1 MASTFFKDGGVEKG
15 VKGHEFGGCLLAL
28 AGCVI
33 PKNHLHCLA
42 VRGEF
47 IQRRHISLSPA
58 TPQLP
63 VIDGATTRASA
74 VGDGATPRAAHTK
87 HKTDREA
94 YNSC

>member
-47 IQRRHISLSPA
+47 IQRRHIILVTRDPAASRYRRSHHTSQRRWRRRHAKSSPHQ
-58 TPQLP
+58 T
-63 VIDGATTRASA
+63 
-74 VGDGATPRAAHTK
+74 
-87 HKTDREA
+87 
-94 YNSC
+94 